1 MCAQEGVTCLTML
14 SAVAS
19 TRRNVGRGRQ
29 APITQASKRALPT
42 WLNAGH
48 VWPQRLRQAAF
59 FSRKLEGSPMPREK
73 LTRPQSSRQVVEKC
87 TGSSLDLGAR
97 QTMGALKVRCPETG
111 REVS

>member
-59 FSRKLEGSPMPREK
+59 FSRKLQGSPMPRQK
-73 LTRPQSSRQVVEKC
+73 LTRSQSSRQVVEKWHGKLSQS
-87 TGSSLDLGAR
+87 GSATNDG
-97 QTMGALKVRCPETG
+97 
-111 REVS
+111 